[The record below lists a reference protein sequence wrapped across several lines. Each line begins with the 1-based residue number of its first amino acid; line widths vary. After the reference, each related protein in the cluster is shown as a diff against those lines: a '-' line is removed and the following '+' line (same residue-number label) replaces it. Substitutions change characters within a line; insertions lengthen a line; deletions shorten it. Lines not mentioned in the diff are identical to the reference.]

1 MACDTLAQSIRR
13 DLAGLPAGP
22 CLAAF
27 LIVGCAPVLAEAP
40 SPSAPRGLFAT
51 TDEAPAAAPAPI
63 VTGATARPAQLDQP
77 ARGSLPY
84 APPVREGLGVSFL
97 SVGWTKEWRCAVC
110 PKGLTTNM
118 TAGFATPEAAA
129 QFLSD
134 IQYVFQAPRSGIARP
149 RQPTDD
155 LIEQSLANLF
165 SGQPKHQNED
175 VKKVLSN
182 SFVRGA
188 AGGGSSLNK
197 YLFDRPGVR
206 RLSLP
211 LDVGLAEHLSLMGR
225 VNQREQFWSLSY
237 RYEGLKIEVWNHL
250 YYRTTDPYNQT
261 NMGVGL
267 AYSVS
272 WNSAYPF
279 K

>member
-1 MACDTLAQSIRR
+1 MACNALAQSIRR
-13 DLAGLPAGP
+13 DLAGFPAGS

-27 LIVGCAPVLAEAP
+27 LMVGCAPVLADAP
-40 SPSAPRGLFAT
+40 VPWAPRNLFT
-51 TDEAPAAAPAPI
+51 TSEEAPAAAPAQPM
-63 VTGATARPAQLDQP
+63 TGMTERGAELDRPA
-77 ARGSLPY
+77 RISLQY
-84 APPVREGLGVSFL
+84 APPVREGLGVNFL

-118 TAGFATPEAAA
+118 TAGFATPEDAA

-134 IQYVFQAPRSGIARP
+134 IQYVFQAPRSGVSRP
-149 RQPTDD
+149 RHSTDD
-155 LIEQSLANLF
+155 LIEVSLANLF
-165 SGQPKHQNED
+165 SSQPKHQNDD
-175 VKKVLSN
+175 VKKVLGN

-188 AGGGSSLNK
+188 AAGGSSLNK

-211 LDVGLAEHLSLMGR
+211 LDVGLPEHLSLMGR
-225 VNQREQFWSLSY
+225 VNLREQFWSLSY
-237 RYEGLKIEVWNHL
+237 LNEGLKVEVWNHL
-250 YYRTTDPYNQT
+250 HYRSTDPNNRT
-261 NMGVGL
+261 NFGVGV
-267 AYSVS
+267 AYNIS